1 MFHNMVCRENI
12 SMVSLNLTILPLFKL
27 FFFQSIHQLILIIMP
42 FVYPYKNI
50 IYIKKIINFIFVVIL
65 RFFY

>member
-1 MFHNMVCRENI
+1 MVCRENI

-50 IYIKKIINFIFVVIL
+50 IYIKKL
-65 RFFY
+65 